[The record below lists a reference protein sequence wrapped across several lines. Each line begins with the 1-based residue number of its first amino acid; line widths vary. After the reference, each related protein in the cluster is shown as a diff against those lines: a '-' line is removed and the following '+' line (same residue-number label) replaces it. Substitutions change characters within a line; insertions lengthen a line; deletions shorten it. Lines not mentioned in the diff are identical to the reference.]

1 MTSRAFW
8 LAAGVLLVMALA
20 GLFLFQGEWIAL
32 ALPLAVYLTL
42 GWLERPTSPT
52 LSAARDLSTDR
63 ITEGLPITQSLT
75 VTNNGSSLPEVD
87 MRDAFPPGLSLISGE
102 PWHVLHLP
110 TGGTINVEY
119 ALSGVRGRYFLPPVR
134 GMARDSFGLFEKP
147 FTLAAH
153 AMLLVYPRVTDL
165 PPLPIRPP
173 QTKGFSG
180 PIPSRRRG
188 AGQDFL
194 GVREYQLGDS
204 LRRINWRVSARHDAE
219 LYANEFELDRVA
231 DVCLIVDAR
240 PHADQRV
247 RGRRLLDYSVDAT
260 AGLAQGFLSAGHC
273 VSVLVYGAGITRV
286 YPGYG
291 KHQLEKI
298 MRVLAA
304 ADSGVNYAFETL
316 RNLPVQLLPANGQ
329 VVYVG
334 PLVPAD
340 LDLLV
345 QLRASGYAVLVVSPD
360 PLHAERLEAPDPE
373 SADFILAERLARVE
387 RAMLLQR
394 LSRAG
399 VQTVRWRVDQPIAPA
414 LEQTARTLKLS
425 RQALEAR
432 R

>member
-8 LAAGVLLVMALA
+8 WAAGVLLALVLV
-20 GLFLFQGEWIAL
+20 GLFLSRGEWIAL

-42 GWLERPTSPT
+42 GWLERPSATSLT
-52 LSAARDLSTDR
+52 AVRQLSTDR
-63 ITEGLPITQSLT
+63 ISEGLPVTGSLT
-75 VTNNGSSLPEVD
+75 VNNVGSALPEVD
-87 MRDAFPPGLSLISGE
+87 VRDTLSPGLRLTTGDPRRVAPLSAGE
-102 PWHVLHLP
+102 RIDLEYS
-110 TGGTINVEY
+110 VE
-119 ALSGVRGRYFLPPVR
+119 GPRGRYFFQPVQAT
-134 GMARDSFGLFEKP
+134 ARETFGLFEVP
-147 FTLAAH
+147 LPLAAP
-153 AMLLVYPRVTDL
+153 ATLLVYPRVTDL
-165 PPLPIRPP
+165 PLLPIRPP

-180 PIPSRRRG
+180 PLPSRRRG

-240 PHADQRV
+240 PHTDQRV
-247 RGRRLLDYSVDAT
+247 RGRRLLDHAVEAT
-260 AGLAQGFLSAGHC
+260 GGLAQGFLSGGHC
-273 VSVLVYGAGITRV
+273 VSVLVYGAGIARV

-298 MRVLAA
+298 LRVLAA
-304 ADSGVNYAFETL
+304 ADSGMNYAFETL
-316 RNLPVQLLPANGQ
+316 RNLPVRLLPPKGQ
-329 VVYVG
+329 VVYVAS
-334 PLVPAD
+334 LVPAD

-345 QLRASGYAVLVVSPD
+345 QLRARGYAVLVVSPD
-360 PLHAERLEAPDPE
+360 PLHAERLETPDAQSPE
-373 SADFILAERLARVE
+373 FRQAERLARIE

-399 VQTVRWRVDQPIAPA
+399 VQTVNWRVDEPLAAVLEQAARTMKTSRQPI
-414 LEQTARTLKLS
+414 EG
-425 RQALEAR
+425 R